1 MITATD
7 CPTETVTIKSP
18 VFTAPILTTSA
29 GVCNGTTYDVTFSSN
44 GVVSFATSDNS
55 GVLTGNTI
63 TGITVGV
70 AVVITS
76 GLTNGC
82 ATTVATVSSPT
93 DCPEN
98 PTVCTTPSLNVGN
111 AVCDATSGTYSV
123 SFNSSAT
130 GADLVISSGTLSAS
144 GTMITGITQNVNLT
158 ITASDGTCTTSIT
171 VTAPEVCPPVVPCS
185 EPAVSFSV
193 SDCDGSGMY
202 SINITNPNGA
212 ILAVSAGN
220 LTATAI
226 TGIASGTDVVIMI
239 TATDCPTETVTIKS
253 PVFTAPILTT
263 SAGVCNGTTYDV
275 TFSSNGVVS
284 FATSDNS
291 GVLTGNTITGITV
304 GVAVVITSGLTNGC
318 ATTVATVSSPTDCP
332 ENPTVCTTP
341 SLNVGNAVCDATSG
355 TYSVSFNSSATG
367 ADLVISSG
375 TLSASGTMITGITQ
389 NVNLTITASDGTCTT
404 SITVTAPEVCP
415 PVVPCSEPAV
425 SFSVSDCD
433 GSGMYS
439 INITN
444 PNGAILA
451 VSAGN
456 LTATAITG

>member
-193 SDCDGSGMY
+193 SD
-202 SINITNPNGA
+202 
-212 ILAVSAGN
+212 L
-220 LTATAI
+220 
-226 TGIASGTDVVIMI
+226 
-239 TATDCPTETVTIKS
+239 
-253 PVFTAPILTT
+253 
-263 SAGVCNGTTYDV
+263 
-275 TFSSNGVVS
+275 
-284 FATSDNS
+284 
-291 GVLTGNTITGITV
+291 
-304 GVAVVITSGLTNGC
+304 
-318 ATTVATVSSPTDCP
+318 
-332 ENPTVCTTP
+332 
-341 SLNVGNAVCDATSG
+341 
-355 TYSVSFNSSATG
+355 
-367 ADLVISSG
+367 
-375 TLSASGTMITGITQ
+375 
-389 NVNLTITASDGTCTT
+389 
-404 SITVTAPEVCP
+404 
-415 PVVPCSEPAV
+415 
-425 SFSVSDCD
+425 
-433 GSGMYS
+433 
-439 INITN
+439 
-444 PNGAILA
+444 
-451 VSAGN
+451 
-456 LTATAITG
+456 